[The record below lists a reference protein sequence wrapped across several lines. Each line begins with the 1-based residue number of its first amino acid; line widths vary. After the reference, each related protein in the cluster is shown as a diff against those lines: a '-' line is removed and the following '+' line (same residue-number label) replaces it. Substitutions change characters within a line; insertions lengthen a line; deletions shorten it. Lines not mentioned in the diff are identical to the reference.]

1 MLAAGFLGH
10 SHSPFPEDAC
20 SQGLPLMG
28 SRLLM
33 SGQDFVRPR
42 HHWNSCGELTHFR
55 TERGATVDFL
65 DRQESEGPAEV
76 VCL

>member
-1 MLAAGFLGH
+1 M
-10 SHSPFPEDAC
+10 E
-20 SQGLPLMG
+20 
-28 SRLLM
+28 SRLHL

-55 TERGATVDFL
+55 TERGVTVGFL

-76 VCL
+76 VYL